1 MKIET
6 SVAALAL
13 LVALS
18 PAGFAQQFQ
27 RPDSFAVAEETP
39 PAIVWSGTQTPQ
51 PVPPAKPDQQQDQ
64 QPQDNPTVTPTQASG
79 MQDQSDS
86 ATQTF
91 TGTVVKIGDKYV
103 LRTTDNMTYQ
113 LDDQDK
119 AKEFEGKQVKVTG
132 GLEARDKLI
141 HIQNIEAAS

>member
-1 MKIET
+1 
-6 SVAALAL
+6 
-13 LVALS
+13 
-18 PAGFAQQFQ
+18 
-27 RPDSFAVAEETP
+27 
-39 PAIVWSGTQTPQ
+39 
-51 PVPPAKPDQQQDQ
+51 
-64 QPQDNPTVTPTQASG
+64 

-113 LDDQDK
+113 LDDADK

-132 GLEARDKLI
+132 GLQAKNKVI
-141 HIQNIEAAS
+141 HIQNIEATP